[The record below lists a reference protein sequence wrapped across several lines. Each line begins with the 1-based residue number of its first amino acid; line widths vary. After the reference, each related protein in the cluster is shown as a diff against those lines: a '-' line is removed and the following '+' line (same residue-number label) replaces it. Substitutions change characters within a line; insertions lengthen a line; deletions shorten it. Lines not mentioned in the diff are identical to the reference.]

1 VVCFELGVVGRIGRQ
16 HKRKDWVVGAEINLA
31 MSRRETR
38 EGWKDVVLGL
48 TERQEELVE
57 QREPQMTC

>member
-1 VVCFELGVVGRIGRQ
+1 
-16 HKRKDWVVGAEINLA
+16 LA

-57 QREPQMTC
+57 QREPQMTCQNDMAGESWD